1 MPNEFI
7 KPNGSSTSIDDNLI
21 DVGKSSNRFYTNV
34 PVNSTGL
41 EQQYL
46 PRETANGQISNET
59 RQWVNSDLNR
69 IKSEEPV
76 FTNEN
81 IYMQLIPEAKLD
93 LEHTAPSKTEFI
105 QLASGAS
112 LQPNAS
118 TLNSTWET
126 NVNGQMFADLPE
138 SLNTANSRSY
148 PFRYQNPPKN
158 RKYEPVNKLYLATTN
173 KDTAASYL
181 DNEAVVGDYSKQKK
195 KIYYNPS
202 NNHIGANG
210 NYPKHQLD
218 DARRAPAQHQPTIVH
233 NPNQRFNSMPKMVK
247 DDLAGNNYAANYSG
261 NNRNRGDYRG
271 YANKPTK
278 LEYDKVRTSLNSHL
292 PSPPPPDQNNESNSR
307 REFYVKPSNTFY
319 ATDPDPPAVQYNPP
333 NKPLHRRPPPPS
345 PPMNPNQLVQ
355 SEPVYIQDKPTVH
368 KKPKIPIYNLD
379 QSQDLYTVKPKPYNN
394 NKPAYPPYEY
404 HFNMPVNKPAPA
416 DYPIQPKNDYY
427 GGNRRQPMPLPP
439 PPPPQ
444 TEEYA
449 PPLPSPKP
457 YDTNQGTQG
466 RSIGSASSNPELL
479 GGFTPVI
486 SEHKYSRPVD
496 EYPKPVY
503 KEPIYKPNKLM
514 QPQPSL
520 YKEPANPT
528 GKYNIQLLNSGLISI
543 SPELDNQIDRDKL
556 AHYPNQPYN
565 RAQSTNKLEQ
575 PQFVTANEIER
586 VHPNYEKSYENLILP
601 ENRAYVYPKNNPNN
615 HITTNA
621 YTATPS
627 NEDEVMYEKYK
638 SMIRARLPK
647 QNLVYRPY
655 ERLSASPN
663 YAYNVSNNE
672 NEIAPYNYPH
682 SYHGQHAGA
691 PLLNGHPSNHEPYNN
706 SRPNEYLSYTPN
718 TPKEAAPIFFS
729 KYSLPEHAAVPNK
742 PVLEDND
749 PDLYNPEGAVRYSI
763 KRYLGR
769 NLKNRRYFKPQSK
782 LIYPSG
788 GNYEVIKPNRLSNG
802 LINAKEDN
810 LIDRRPHT
818 NRLNMIEH
826 NYANNYATS
835 ASNPQINKF
844 KFQLKSLLPRMDKIS
859 TMPYGGINI
868 EALENQKGKLQVQKI
883 YIKDTVPPKGN
894 GREIRELKYNP
905 DRPATNE
912 QLLQLEALARQ
923 GERSKEN
930 EVMYEPANK
939 TKVIF
944 TGTRSN
950 FTNQLRQ
957 IDIPIALQEAS
968 TAYGARI
975 QDSQSRA
982 AFNLT
987 ASNPIAEQS
996 MTNRNSTNKRMYKVK
1011 LYVKNRGLLGGN
1023 WNNGNLTGG
1032 QPEADENNKF
1042 KFIRVPTSIIAEN
1055 EKRDATSGDEYKND
1069 EYRNGDYPSRKLDK
1083 LDTFESANAI
1093 DQSSKP
1099 NRKYYEDS
1107 NMIELANQKQIVK
1120 VFPLGRV
1127 ALGDS
1132 LQPDASEQSRSTQ
1145 PLQAQTTASPSTRS
1159 TADRPAHSS
1168 SSSATSSSPITTS
1181 RTSVK

>member
-1 MPNEFI
+1 MGTEFI
-7 KPNGSSTSIDDNLI
+7 RPNATSKDSIDDNLI

-34 PVNSTGL
+34 PVNSTGFNT
-41 EQQYL
+41 YL
-46 PRETANGQISNET
+46 PREAADVPNATKHWEDSELSRLKG
-59 RQWVNSDLNR
+59 
-69 IKSEEPV
+69 EEPV

-81 IYMQLIPEAKLD
+81 IYMQLIPEPKLD
-93 LEHTAPSKTEFI
+93 LEHTAPPKTEFI
-105 QLASGAS
+105 QLSSSGH

-126 NVNGQMFADLPE
+126 NVNSAVFADLPE

-158 RKYEPVNKLYLATTN
+158 RKYEPVNKLYLGTTN
-173 KDTAASYL
+173 KETAASYL

-195 KIYYNPS
+195 KVYFNANNPS
-202 NNHIGANG
+202 
-210 NYPKHQLD
+210 NYPKHPMD
-218 DARRAPAQHQPTIVH
+218 ADARHLPVQPTIVH
-233 NPNQRFNSMPKMVK
+233 NPNQRYNSPPKSMK
-247 DDLAGNNYAANYSG
+247 DDLASNNYAANYT
-261 NNRNRGDYRG
+261 NRNNPRGDYG
-271 YANKPTK
+271 YSKPSK
-278 LEYDKVRTSLNSHL
+278 LEYEKVRTSLSSHLPTSHL
-292 PSPPPPDQNNESNSR
+292 PSSHQPMAVPDQSNESNR
-307 REFYVKPSNTFY
+307 PREFYVKPSNTFY

-333 NKPLHRRPPPPS
+333 NKPLHRRPPPT
-345 PPMNPNQLVQ
+345 PPVNTNQLVQ
-355 SEPVYIQDKPTVH
+355 SEPVYIQDKPSVH

-379 QSQDLYTVKPKPYNN
+379 QSQDLYTVKPKQYHN

-404 HFNMPVNKPAPA
+404 YFKMPSNKPA
-416 DYPIQPKNDYY
+416 DYQAPKDEYY
-427 GGNRRQPMPLPP
+427 GNNRRQPLPP

-466 RSIGSASSNPELL
+466 RSISSASSNPELL
-479 GGFTPVI
+479 KPTYLTGFTPVI
-486 SEHKYSRPVD
+486 AEHKYSRPVED
-496 EYPKPVY
+496 YPKQN
-503 KEPIYKPNKLM
+503 YKPNKPIQ
-514 QPQPSL
+514 QPAI
-520 YKEPANPT
+520 YKEPTN

-586 VHPNYEKSYENLILP
+586 VHPSYENLILP

-682 SYHGQHAGA
+682 SYHGQHNSA
-691 PLLNGHPSNHEPYNN
+691 PPPPPLNGHPSNHEPYNN

-729 KYSLPEHAAVPNK
+729 KYSLPEHGPVPNK
-742 PVLEDND
+742 PMLEDND

-782 LIYPSG
+782 LVYPTG
-788 GNYEVIKPNRLSNG
+788 GNYEVIKPNRLNNG
-802 LINAKEDN
+802 LIPAKEDN
-810 LIDRRPHT
+810 LIDRRPQA

-883 YIKDTVPPKGN
+883 YIKDTLPPKGN
-894 GREIRELKYNP
+894 PREIRELKYNP
-905 DRPATNE
+905 NRPATNE

-923 GERSKEN
+923 RERQKEN
-930 EVMYEPANK
+930 EVLYEPMVANK

-975 QDSQSRA
+975 QDSKSRA
-982 AFNLT
+982 AFNLTTT

-996 MTNRNSTNKRMYKVK
+996 MTNSNSTNKRMYKVK
-1011 LYVKNRGLLGGN
+1011 LYVKNRGSLSGN
-1023 WNNGNLTGG
+1023 LNNGNSNGSQT
-1032 QPEADENNKF
+1032 EADENKF
-1042 KFIRVPTSIIAEN
+1042 KFIRVPTSIIAETG
-1055 EKRDATSGDEYKND
+1055 KRLADAGDEYKSE
-1069 EYRNGDYPSRKLDK
+1069 EYRSEYRKENPAPNK
-1083 LDTFESANAI
+1083 LDTLDSANAI
-1093 DQSSKP
+1093 DQSKP
-1099 NRKYYEDS
+1099 NRKYEDS
-1107 NMIELANQKQIVK
+1107 NLIELANQKQIVK

-1127 ALGDS
+1127 ALGDFS
-1132 LQPDASEQSRSTQ
+1132 LQTDASEPSRSTQ
-1145 PLQAQTTASPSTRS
+1145 SLQRQTTPHPTTRRPADRS
-1159 TADRPAHSS
+1159 TQSLSTAL
-1168 SSSATSSSPITTS
+1168 SPIPS
-1181 RTSVK
+1181 STSVK